1 MEEIKL
7 REFYAA
13 VAAKADTDSLKI
25 SAAEVSRVLRVAGDY
40 LRELNAAQ
48 LVDLL
53 DDWFEKD

>member
-7 REFYAA
+7 RDFYAA
-13 VAAKADTDSLKI
+13 VAAKADTDTQKI
-25 SAAEVSRVLRVAGDY
+25 NAADVSRVLRVAGDY

>member
-7 REFYAA
+7 KDFYAA
-13 VAAKADTDSLKI
+13 VAAKADTDKQKI
-25 SAAEVSRVLRVAGDY
+25 TASEVSRVLRVAGDY